1 MSKCKQCNIEIL
13 DETERCPL
21 CKAVLEKTIEV
32 ENMYPNVRMT
42 TRRLMLISHIY
53 LFCAIIVE
61 ALLVYVNVAYE
72 FQIFWSAIS
81 GLALFYGYMLLR
93 YAILGKSGY
102 QSKTIVLTLIA
113 LLMLVAIDFVVGYQG
128 WAVNYVLPSAI
139 LLIDAAILALMIVN
153 HRNWQSY
160 MMLQLFMILC
170 SALTLL
176 FYVMGWGVTKPLL
189 AGVAFACSAALSL
202 GTLIIGDRRARTELK
217 RRFHIR

>member
-72 FQIFWSAIS
+72 FQI
-81 GLALFYGYMLLR
+81 LR
-93 YAILGKSGY
+93 
-102 QSKTIVLTLIA
+102 
-113 LLMLVAIDFVVGYQG
+113 F
-128 WAVNYVLPSAI
+128 
-139 LLIDAAILALMIVN
+139 
-153 HRNWQSY
+153 
-160 MMLQLFMILC
+160 
-170 SALTLL
+170 
-176 FYVMGWGVTKPLL
+176 
-189 AGVAFACSAALSL
+189 
-202 GTLIIGDRRARTELK
+202 
-217 RRFHIR
+217 

>member
-102 QSKTIVLTLIA
+102 QSKRLGSQLRA
-113 LLMLVAIDFVVGYQG
+113 
-128 WAVNYVLPSAI
+128 AVRNSFDRCGDSGAYDRQSQKLAE
-139 LLIDAAILALMIVN
+139 LYDAAAFHDSVQRTDAFVLCDGMGCDEAAACRRCIRMFCGVVS
-153 HRNWQSY
+153 RNADY
-160 MMLQLFMILC
+160 
-170 SALTLL
+170 
-176 FYVMGWGVTKPLL
+176 
-189 AGVAFACSAALSL
+189 
-202 GTLIIGDRRARTELK
+202 RRQEGADGA
-217 RRFHIR
+217 